1 MSANNKKFG
10 LGRGLESL
18 FGEDV
23 IDWEDDNYQPKV
35 KSDKNTVFKAADNEI
50 EIAKI
55 KPSPFQPRKKFDDD
69 AHKALCD
76 SVKEKGILQP
86 LLLRPIADGYEIVG
100 GERRW
105 RAAEAVGLKTVPAV
119 IRDLS
124 DEEALEIALIE
135 NLQRENLTP
144 IEEADGINRLLQ
156 EFAYTQEKVS
166 KIIGRSRSY
175 IANALR
181 LLLLPEDVRQAVNDG
196 RLSAGHARALVGCEN
211 ALELAQEVMQKD
223 LSVRETEKLVAA
235 AKGRKPRIKELK
247 INDVDLDEI
256 MRDLEKKL
264 KLKVK
269 INAGKSGKGSVT
281 LHYKNPAELS
291 AILDI
296 LEQR

>member
-135 NLQRENLTP
+135 NLQTRKKRSVKSSVVRAAILPTLCVCCCCP
-144 IEEADGINRLLQ
+144 KMCVKRLM
-156 EFAYTQEKVS
+156 TV
-166 KIIGRSRSY
+166 
-175 IANALR
+175 
-181 LLLLPEDVRQAVNDG
+181 D
-196 RLSAGHARALVGCEN
+196 SAPDMRALWW
-211 ALELAQEVMQKD
+211 D
-223 LSVRETEKLVAA
+223 
-235 AKGRKPRIKELK
+235 AKMRLNWRKR
-247 INDVDLDEI
+247 
-256 MRDLEKKL
+256 
-264 KLKVK
+264 
-269 INAGKSGKGSVT
+269 
-281 LHYKNPAELS
+281 
-291 AILDI
+291 
-296 LEQR
+296 